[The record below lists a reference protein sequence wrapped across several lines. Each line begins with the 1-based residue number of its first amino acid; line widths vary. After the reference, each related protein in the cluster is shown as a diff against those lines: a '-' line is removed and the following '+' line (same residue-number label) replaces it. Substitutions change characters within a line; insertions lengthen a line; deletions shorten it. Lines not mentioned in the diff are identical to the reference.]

1 MTTEKQNAIVG
12 LEVIDINN
20 AQNKDLSPCVKD
32 LDYYR
37 HYRARWTIH
46 ETNQSSTTHRPVVT
60 MNPPPPIHYR
70 DQYFDDNFSNT
81 S

>member
-37 HYRARWTIH
+37 HYRAR
-46 ETNQSSTTHRPVVT
+46 
-60 MNPPPPIHYR
+60 
-70 DQYFDDNFSNT
+70 
-81 S
+81 